1 MIEICWIDLPLHL
14 RTFLRGV
21 MAPSAS
27 AFASITH
34 QIGLEALRER
44 CVVLLILLTV
54 FWIERNRAPSVQ
66 IAVVIL
72 PLCNAALIQ
81 LIVQLAE
88 VVELLQYSAALIKMV
103 PPRRPANLQF
113 GAQLLI
119 LKRQLLRLDVA
130 LDQLVVELGN
140 LQFHELDFLRL
151 DLQASLRQ
159 PQLILIVPVQ
169 AVHLKLK
176 LLGRLWLLIATIGGT
191 IRNELILEV
200 VFGSVIVALG
210 QSVVPLAA
218 VPHEYS
224 HLLIFL

>member
-1 MIEICWIDLPLHL
+1 
-14 RTFLRGV
+14 
-21 MAPSAS
+21 
-27 AFASITH
+27 
-34 QIGLEALRER
+34 
-44 CVVLLILLTV
+44 
-54 FWIERNRAPSVQ
+54 
-66 IAVVIL
+66 
-72 PLCNAALIQ
+72 
-81 LIVQLAE
+81 
-88 VVELLQYSAALIKMV
+88 MV

-176 LLGRLWLLIATIGGT
+176 LLGRLWLLITTIGGT